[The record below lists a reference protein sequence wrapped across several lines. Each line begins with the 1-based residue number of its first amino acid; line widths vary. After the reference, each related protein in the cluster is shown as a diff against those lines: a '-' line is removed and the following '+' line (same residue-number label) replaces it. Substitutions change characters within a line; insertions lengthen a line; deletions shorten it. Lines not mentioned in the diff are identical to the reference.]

1 MPYLSEETI
10 RSELTKAINLFE
22 KLAGF
27 KAKAC
32 AAPGWQ
38 VTPRSLKVQQ
48 ELGFSYC
55 SDVSRILSILSSYEW
70 QKIFATTNSRNFAY
84 YG

>member
-1 MPYLSEETI
+1 MWHSLLDHVYWQDKLPYLSEETI
-10 RSELTKAINLFE
+10 RNELTKAINLFE

-48 ELGFSYC
+48 ELGFF
-55 SDVSRILSILSSYEW
+55 LL
-70 QKIFATTNSRNFAY
+70 
-84 YG
+84 